1 MKYFSM
7 LIKPASSLCNLRC
20 RYCFYCDVA
29 ENRKIPSYGVMSE
42 ETMNILIDKTLG
54 FFREE
59 VTITFAFQGGEPTV
73 AGLDYFRRFIRRV
86 NLKKKSYHQIQYAL
100 QTNATLLN
108 DEWIRFLKQNR
119 FLVGVSL
126 DGYALQHDAMR
137 PDAKG
142 QGTFARILENIEKL
156 RQAKINFNILT
167 VLTRQLAEHQ
177 KELFDFYLRQH
188 LDYIQL
194 IPCLP
199 PLEDQNDPYSLT
211 PQTFFRFYDEF
222 FQLWLEELKQDHYI
236 SVTLFDNLIPLF
248 DGVPPQ
254 QCGFLGFCSM
264 QFVVESDGSVYPCDF
279 YVLDEYKLGNLRDC
293 SLADLSKSKILSG
306 FLQGPRR
313 STKLCETCRY
323 AQICHGQC
331 KRLNICYFDE
341 EFCGYQAFI
350 QKHEAIL
357 TQLAM
362 ILRRQA

>member
-29 ENRKIPSYGVMSE
+29 ENREIPSYGVMNE
-42 ETMNILIDKTLG
+42 ETMKILIDKTLD

-86 NLKKKSYHQIQYAL
+86 NLKKKSYHLIQYAL

-126 DGYALQHDAMR
+126 DGYAAQHNAMR

-156 RQAKINFNILT
+156 RQAKIDFNILT
-167 VLTRQLAEHQ
+167 VLTRQLAEHP
-177 KELFDFYLRQH
+177 KELFEFYLEH
-188 LDYIQL
+188 HFDYIQL

-199 PLEDQNDPYSLT
+199 PLEELNDPYSLT
-211 PQTFFRFYDEF
+211 PQAFFRFYDEF

-248 DGVPPQ
+248 AGVPPQ
-254 QCGFLGFCSM
+254 QCGYLGFCSM

-293 SLADLSKSKILSG
+293 SLADLSKSKILSS

-313 STKLCETCRY
+313 STMLCETCRY

-341 EFCGYQAFI
+341 QFCGYQAFI

-357 TQLAM
+357 RQLAM
-362 ILRRQA
+362 TLRRQA

>member
-100 QTNATLLN
+100 QTNATLLD
-108 DEWIRFLKQNR
+108 DEWVRFLKQNR

-126 DGYALQHDAMR
+126 DGYAAHHDAMR

-167 VLTRQLAEHQ
+167 VLTRQLAEHP

-199 PLEDQNDPYSLT
+199 PLEDRERSLF
-211 PQTFFRFYDEF
+211 PDA
-222 FQLWLEELKQDHYI
+222 
-236 SVTLFDNLIPLF
+236 
-248 DGVPPQ
+248 
-254 QCGFLGFCSM
+254 
-264 QFVVESDGSVYPCDF
+264 
-279 YVLDEYKLGNLRDC
+279 
-293 SLADLSKSKILSG
+293 ADLLPV
-306 FLQGPRR
+306 L
-313 STKLCETCRY
+313 
-323 AQICHGQC
+323 
-331 KRLNICYFDE
+331 
-341 EFCGYQAFI
+341 
-350 QKHEAIL
+350 
-357 TQLAM
+357 
-362 ILRRQA
+362 

>member
-29 ENRKIPSYGVMSE
+29 ENREIPSYGVMNE
-42 ETMNILIDKTLG
+42 ETMKILIDKTLD

-86 NLKKKSYHQIQYAL
+86 NLKKKSYHLIQYAL

-126 DGYALQHDAMR
+126 DGYAAQHNAMR

-156 RQAKINFNILT
+156 RQAKIDFNILT
-167 VLTRQLAEHQ
+167 VLTRQLAEHP
-177 KELFDFYLRQH
+177 KELFEFYLEH
-188 LDYIQL
+188 HFDYIQL

-199 PLEDQNDPYSLT
+199 PLEELNDPYSLT
-211 PQTFFRFYDEF
+211 PQAFFRFYDEF

-248 DGVPPQ
+248 AGVPPQ
-254 QCGFLGFCSM
+254 QCGYLGFCSM
-264 QFVVESDGSVYPCDF
+264 QFVVESDGSVYPCDV
-279 YVLDEYKLGNLRDC
+279 YVLDEYKLVNLRDC
-293 SLADLSKSKILSG
+293 SVASV
-306 FLQGPRR
+306 
-313 STKLCETCRY
+313 
-323 AQICHGQC
+323 
-331 KRLNICYFDE
+331 
-341 EFCGYQAFI
+341 
-350 QKHEAIL
+350 
-357 TQLAM
+357 
-362 ILRRQA
+362 